1 MMDDECH
8 TFASEVVGNHT
19 SRVIA
24 HMPQSVVRRNVDN
37 NHELDNKYYPLNVNS
52 STTET
57 MGNILLRNV
66 SH

>member
-8 TFASEVVGNHT
+8 TFALEVVGNHT
-19 SRVIA
+19 SRVVA
-24 HMPQSVVRRNVDN
+24 SAPQSVVRRNIDN
-37 NHELDNKYYPLNVNS
+37 NHKLDNKYYTLNVNS
-52 STTET
+52 CTTET